1 MFCACSKKDKS
12 KSDSGPASTPE
23 SDIDPEVTGEDEA
36 NTATTLKFLTPS
48 DKSQRVVQGASY
60 DIAIE
65 FINAAATASWSQ
77 GRVVFAQ
84 RKLAGP
90 TVPSVAGA
98 HARARARIRCPSAS
112 TSDFDQLALLCL

>member
-1 MFCACSKKDKS
+1 MGA
-12 KSDSGPASTPE
+12 
-23 SDIDPEVTGEDEA
+23 
-36 NTATTLKFLTPS
+36 
-48 DKSQRVVQGASY
+48 VVVELSSMYLVVGGT
-60 DIAIE
+60 IE
-65 FINAAATASWSQ
+65 CNWQ